1 MNHFKIDYTS
11 TLKKGLSFGAASAW
25 AAQMSYAHIGSLKL
39 GEGAELVGNMNI
51 VGLQSSE
58 RYASMIR
65 VKIPRPVTKT
75 FETSKLNISLH

>member
-1 MNHFKIDYTS
+1 MSHFKIDSTS
-11 TLKKGLSFGAASAW
+11 TFKKRLSFSAASAW

-58 RYASMIR
+58 RYASMVR

-75 FETSKLNISLH
+75 FETSKLKIGPH